1 MHKIYRWD
9 FMTCHMRVSPKDQI
23 WKQTIYMCSA
33 NKAWMSLTFD
43 FYRHFTCWFSATIL
57 TGPLLFCFRCIISP
71 NPMGN
76 YSMLSSVQTEWHLS
90 GKNHT
95 ATSNKLSDV
104 NHHTGSLSMPWIA
117 LLRTC
122 TVNKSCIDLQS
133 LNLSLERSRSHSAQ
147 ESRWSRTIKSIQP
160 WTQGKECYRPL
171 SCLTFTAL
179 VLILPRHTGPTNLR
193 PLFIL

>member
-1 MHKIYRWD
+1 MHKIYRYTATWES
-9 FMTCHMRVSPKDQI
+9 VLKI
-23 WKQTIYMCSA
+23 KYE
-33 NKAWMSLTFD
+33 NKLYLCAVRTKPECLWILT

-104 NHHTGSLSMPWIA
+104 NTHTGSLSMPWIA

>member
-1 MHKIYRWD
+1 MHQINRREFATWESVLKINY
-9 FMTCHMRVSPKDQI
+9 KN
-23 WKQTIYMCSA
+23 A
-33 NKAWMSLTFD
+33 NKMSLTFD
-43 FYRHFTCWFSATIL
+43 FYVHFTCWFSATIL
-57 TGPLLFCFRCIISP
+57 TGPLLFCFRCINHP

-76 YSMLSSVQTEWHLS
+76 HGMLSSVQTEWHLS

-95 ATSNKLSDV
+95 ATSNKLPDV
-104 NHHTGSLSMPWIA
+104 NTHTGSHRRLWIV
-117 LLRTC
+117 LLRNC
-122 TVNKSCIDLQS
+122 TVNKSRVDLQS

-171 SCLTFTAL
+171 SCLTFTAF
-179 VLILPRHTGPTNLR
+179 VLILPRHTISSNPR